1 MHGYEELN
9 AKINRLKNGGG
20 MGYSDTKTLCYD
32 GKQMGTDVLEDGNLY
47 VKVSADPLNL
57 DGFQSVTLSSKSGG
71 SLSYGKSQVAIGT
84 EDGITAVA
92 IDNLTYLLAFVV
104 ADENVG
110 IEVGTYFYSGEDT
123 YVSAIKTETIHP
135 ISDKYLPEGFGGG
148 SVATI
153 DLAQYAD
160 KNFYGQSIAKELLS
174 MVAQS
179 LGASGALQTKTAAF
193 NDSSLFDALST
204 TQQVVASLD
213 MGDDTILRFNPV
225 ASCLGG
231 GKAQLYSFSAL
242 MMQGYT
248 VYELKALFFFTD
260 NTGTEME
267 IHVQAKP
274 VA

>member
-1 MHGYEELN
+1 MYGYEELN

-92 IDNLTYLLAFVV
+92 IDHLTYLLAFVV

-148 SVATI
+148 GLPVI
-153 DLAQYAD
+153 DFGTLETESEN
-160 KNFYGQSIAKELLS
+160 NFIAP
-174 MVAQS
+174 V
-179 LGASGALQTKTAAF
+179 
-193 NDSSLFDALST
+193 DPSLFKDYMCFVGKFTAGGDNGKSTVHMVFSCIDGMAWTGYIHTHPAFGNMEMFGIIMVNGAMSAMQITMVPGTGLS
-204 TQQVVASLD
+204 
-213 MGDDTILRFNPV
+213 
-225 ASCLGG
+225 
-231 GKAQLYSFSAL
+231 
-242 MMQGYT
+242 
-248 VYELKALFFFTD
+248 E
-260 NTGTEME
+260 
-267 IHVQAKP
+267 
-274 VA
+274 